1 VGSEPARADSESPAG
16 AYEPE
21 VWRIDS
27 PGAEVAI
34 ALYFQAGGRF
44 EGATRST
51 SGELLSV
58 ERWRDHG
65 PEAEGQINTSMQGCR
80 LSRVRSERDPDHAM
94 MVSRSSCHGH
104 L

>member
-16 AYEPE
+16 ADEPE

-34 ALYFQAGGRF
+34 ALYFQARGRF
-44 EGATRST
+44 ERATRST
-51 SGELLSV
+51 SSELLSV

-65 PEAEGQINTSMQGCR
+65 PEAEGHINTAMQGCR
-80 LSRVRSERDPDHAM
+80 LSELS
-94 MVSRSSCHGH
+94 GQN
-104 L
+104 